1 MNESRRKRLRTARSM
16 LDNAGIII
24 GDVMENERDALDNWP
39 ESLQES
45 ERYADAMEACDE
57 IEDILSQ
64 IHDASSRLHEVS
76 H

>member
-1 MNESRRKRLRTARSM
+1 MNENRRKRLRTARSM

-45 ERYADAMEACDE
+45 DRYIDAMEACDE

-64 IHDASSRLHEVS
+64 LLDASSRLHEVS